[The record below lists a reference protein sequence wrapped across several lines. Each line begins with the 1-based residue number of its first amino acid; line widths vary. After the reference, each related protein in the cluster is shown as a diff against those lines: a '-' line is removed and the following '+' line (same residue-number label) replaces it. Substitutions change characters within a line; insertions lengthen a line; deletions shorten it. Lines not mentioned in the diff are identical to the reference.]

1 MLYIYR
7 IKEYTMARYIHQL
20 KKWPH
25 FYWEE
30 QGFISL
36 LSEVSKLQGMLLGKV
51 EMLGFEL
58 KEEANLETLI
68 LDIVRSSEIEGEI
81 LNPEQVRSSIALR
94 LGLEDAGLPHSD
106 RHIDGIVQ
114 MMLDATQ
121 NNGNE
126 IDINRLFAWHG
137 ALFPT
142 GRSGLYQIEV
152 AQWRT
157 GEMQVVSGGMGR
169 EVIHFQAPSP
179 QHLAKEMQVY
189 LEWFNSNAVQDPI
202 LKAALAHF
210 WFVTIHPFDDGN
222 GRIARALTDLQLS
235 RADGVNQ
242 RFYSMSAQIMKER
255 KAYYQILEKTQ
266 KGDLDL
272 TPWIVWFLDCLK
284 KAIISSQN
292 IIDSVINKHQFWAN
306 NSAVISNER
315 QQKML
320 NKLLDDF
327 DGNLTSSKWAKMTK
341 CSADSALR
349 DINDLVQKGI
359 LVKAVSG
366 GRSTHYTLKN

>member
-1 MLYIYR
+1 
-7 IKEYTMARYIHQL
+7 MARYIHQH

-25 FYWEE
+25 FYWED
-30 QGFISL
+30 QGFINL
-36 LSEVSKLQGMLLGKV
+36 LGEVSKLQGKLLGKV

-126 IDINRLFAWHG
+126 IDKNRLFAWHG

-169 EVIHFQAPSP
+169 EVIHFQAPPP
-179 QHLAKEMQVY
+179 QNLDKEMQVF
-189 LEWFNSNAVQDPI
+189 LEWFNSNTLQDPI

-222 GRIARALTDLQLS
+222 GRIARAITDLQLS

-255 KAYYQILEKTQ
+255 KVYYQILEKTQ

-272 TPWIVWFLDCLK
+272 TPWIVWFLNCLK

-292 IIDSVINKHQFWAN
+292 IIDRVINKHQFWAN
-306 NSAVISNER
+306 HSAIISNER
-315 QQKML
+315 QHKML

-327 DGNLTSSKWAKMTK
+327 DGKLTSSKWAKMTK
-341 CSADSALR
+341 CSTDSALR